1 MRHFDPCPPPP
12 PRRKQ
17 QHDASLPQAIQWAWE
32 LSTKVFGLPA
42 ERVWVSVYEQDDEA
56 YAIWRDVVGVPEARI
71 RRMGA
76 ADNFWASGPTGEGGM
91 GRGEKAESAERR
103 RRRRRRRR
111 QGRSKGALE
120 RAMEKAAAL
129 CLPARP
135 PFPSQLSNTAR
146 PRQTKQHRLPR
157 VHTPPP
163 GPCGPCSELY
173 YDFHPERGAG
183 ADASL
188 EDDARFIEFYNLVF
202 MELNR
207 GADGSLTPLAAKNID
222 TGMGLERMAQIVQVR
237 GAARWSV
244 GEVCSG
250 TGGDRAAAA
259 AAAARS

>member
-163 GPCGPCSELY
+163 RPLRPLLRALLRLPPRARRRRRRVAGGRRALHRVLQPRVHGAQPRRRRQLDAARREEHRHRHGPRAHGA
-173 YDFHPERGAG
+173 DRAGARRGA
-183 ADASL
+183 L
-188 EDDARFIEFYNLVF
+188 EC
-202 MELNR
+202 
-207 GADGSLTPLAAKNID
+207 
-222 TGMGLERMAQIVQVR
+222 
-237 GAARWSV
+237 W
-244 GEVCSG
+244 
-250 TGGDRAAAA
+250 
-259 AAAARS
+259 